1 MNSTVPERNT
11 EEKGIPRLH
20 RVPQYVWVT
29 IGITLLT
36 PLLHVIG
43 MSSDLVNV
51 SLIYLFPILVSAV
64 YWGLGPAIYAASLS
78 VIMFDFFFVPPNLS
92 FTVADLR
99 YIFSF
104 IVYLAV
110 AVLTATLSSRLRQQL
125 EMVRKREA
133 TTNSLYALS
142 RQMTAVTDLDTL
154 LHHIARQVSHT
165 LGTQAAVY
173 LPDAHDE
180 LKVTAFADDLGT
192 AVWGGEESEIAI
204 AKWVYRNGETAGRG
218 STSLRES
225 SGLYVPLRTED
236 QVHGVLAVRMEASD
250 IQEQRE
256 RLQLLE
262 ACGGLAASAIAR
274 VKLAEEARVAQMT
287 AESERIR
294 TALLDS
300 VSHELRTPLT
310 TIIGSATG
318 LIENDAIFTPEDR
331 KELTGNIRDGA
342 MRMNRLVT
350 NLLGMVKLESGMLQL
365 RRKWCDVG
373 DMISVVLTQVRE
385 FSKHRSIRV
394 DLPDQPLFICGDEV
408 LLEQVLINVV
418 SNAIKYSPDYSEIVL
433 TVTRDEG
440 NSRLTIVVADKG
452 VGIPDADKERIFEK
466 FYRLES
472 SRHVTGTGLGL
483 AICKGI
489 VEVHGGT
496 IEADPNPGGGT
507 RMSICLPME
516 TPEALFPYR
525 GQGEV
530 E

>member
-1 MNSTVPERNT
+1 MSERT
-11 EEKGIPRLH
+11 KVEEGLTRVH
-20 RVPQYVWVT
+20 RVPKYIWVT

-43 MSSDLVNV
+43 MSNDLVNV

-64 YWGLGPAIYAASLS
+64 FWGLGPAIYAASLS
-78 VIMFDFFFVPPNLS
+78 VLMFDFFFVPPNLS

-104 IVYLAV
+104 GVYLAV

-125 EMVRKREA
+125 EMVRQREA

-154 LHHIARQVSHT
+154 LNHIANQVSHT
-165 LGTQAAVY
+165 LGTEAAVY
-173 LPDAHDE
+173 LPDAHGE
-180 LKVTAFADDLGT
+180 LTITTSAEDHVTAS
-192 AVWGGEESEIAI
+192 WGEEESEIAI
-204 AKWVYRNGETAGRG
+204 AKWVYRTGETAGRG
-218 STSLRES
+218 SSSLRES
-225 SGLYVPLRTED
+225 SGLYVPLRTEN
-236 QVHGVLAVRMEASD
+236 QIHGVLAVRMETGD
-250 IQEQRE
+250 VQEQRE
-256 RLQLLE
+256 QLQLLE

-274 VKLAEEARVAQMT
+274 VKLAEEARLAQLT

-310 TIIGSATG
+310 AIIGSATG

-373 DMISVVLTQVRE
+373 DMISVVLVQVRE
-385 FSKHRSIRV
+385 FSKHRTIRV
-394 DLPDQPLFICGDEV
+394 DLPEQPSFICGDEI
-408 LLEQVLINVV
+408 LLEQVLVNVV
-418 SNAIKYSPDYSEIVL
+418 SNAIKYSPDYSEIVI
-433 TVTRDEG
+433 TVTVDE
-440 NSRLTIVVADKG
+440 NNAKLTIVVADAG
-452 VGIPDADKERIFEK
+452 IGIPDIDRERIFEK
-466 FYRLES
+466 FYRSES

-496 IEADPNPGGGT
+496 IGTEPNPGGGT
-507 RMSICLPME
+507 RVSICLPME
-516 TPEALFPYR
+516 VPDALFPYME
-525 GQGEV
+525 QGEV